1 MKHKIL
7 FLYTIMVA
15 IIITAVVLFE
25 ESNLISEALGIWR
38 HYIDGA
44 SVVIAGT
51 SIIPQTIINQIKHE
65 SR

>member
-1 MKHKIL
+1 MKRKIL

-15 IIITAVVLFE
+15 IIITAFLLFE
-25 ESNLISEALGIWR
+25 ESRLISEALGIWR
-38 HYIDGA
+38 HYIDGV

-51 SIIPQTIINQIKHE
+51 SIIPQTIINHIKDE

>member
-1 MKHKIL
+1 
-7 FLYTIMVA
+7 MVA
-15 IIITAVVLFE
+15 IIITAVVLYE

-65 SR
+65 NR